1 MKFQIKRIFVLR
13 DQQEKKRG
21 RKTWDREWLE
31 KKERKENTKEEEEE
45 EKKIQI
51 LGQESFILMT
61 QILYYYSL
69 LLHYLFLSIFVYFYL
84 SCKAAYL
91 AALAACGR
99 ANALQFTET
108 FRRG

>member
-1 MKFQIKRIFVLR
+1 MFLETNRKRNGE
-13 DQQEKKRG
+13 EKHGIENGWK
-21 RKTWDREWLE
+21 

-99 ANALQFTET
+99 ADALQFTET
-108 FRRG
+108 FIRG